1 MFSDIINFIKDTYK
15 SLDFIPLHEP
25 RFVGNEK
32 KYINECIDTTFVS
45 SVGRY
50 VDLFEKEIASYTGAK
65 YAVATCNGTS
75 ALHISFLLANIKKMM
90 KLSHNH

>member
-1 MFSDIINFIKDTYK
+1 MFKDIIDFIQDTYK
-15 SLDFIPLHEP
+15 SSDFIPLHEP

-50 VDLFEKEIASYTGAK
+50 VDLFEEEIG
-65 YAVATCNGTS
+65 
-75 ALHISFLLANIKKMM
+75 LKK
-90 KLSHNH
+90 S